1 MNLCI
6 FLIFQIYSPNIVSIE
21 TLKLERR
28 LDEELYYL
36 RDAAPEHST
45 VDPNMDPVLLAEG
58 EPGIV
63 THTILFYYSYVI
75 FSG

>member
-1 MNLCI
+1 MKLRI

-36 RDAAPEHST
+36 RDAGPEHST

-63 THTILFYYSYVI
+63 THTILFYYTYVM
-75 FSG
+75 FRG